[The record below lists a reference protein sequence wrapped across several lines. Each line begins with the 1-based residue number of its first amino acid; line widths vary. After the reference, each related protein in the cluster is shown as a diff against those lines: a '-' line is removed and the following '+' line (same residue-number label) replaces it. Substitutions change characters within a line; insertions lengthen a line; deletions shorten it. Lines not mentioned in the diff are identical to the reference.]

1 MEPLQQRFVECAVK
15 RFLAYGVR
23 SVTMDQIAQDA
34 GASKRTVYELFAD
47 KEELVK
53 ACIQYFEESRS
64 SESAAI
70 IAESENVLVALFKIA
85 NHHLQVFQYIN
96 PLFFQDIERF
106 YPTLWKDCIYRNS
119 IEKQKEIKKFLEIG
133 IEQGFIRPDIHL
145 AIAVRVL
152 LEHTNLALAPDII
165 RHSEDNRRII
175 FENLI
180 INYVRGIST
189 DAGLK
194 LLQELNQQSFLKP
207 LNN

>member
-96 PLFFQDIERF
+96 PFFFQDIERF

-145 AIAVRVL
+145 AIAARVL

>member
-145 AIAVRVL
+145 AIAARVL

-165 RHSEDNRRII
+165 RHNEDNRRII

>member
-1 MEPLQQRFVECAVK
+1 MEPLQKQLVECAVK
-15 RFLAYGVR
+15 RFLAFGVR

-34 GASKRTVYELFAD
+34 GASKRTVYEIFSD

-53 ACIQYFEESRS
+53 ACIQYFEETRTK
-64 SESAAI
+64 ESTAI
-70 IAESENVLVALFKIA
+70 IADSENVLVALFKIA
-85 NHHLQVFQYIN
+85 SHHLQVFQHIN

-106 YPTLWKDCIYRNS
+106 YPNLWKDSIYRNS
-119 IEKQKEIKKFLEIG
+119 IEKQKEIVNFLEIG

-145 AIAVRVL
+145 ASAARVL

-165 RHSEDNRRII
+165 RHSEDNRKII

-189 DAGLK
+189 EAGLK
-194 LLQELNQQSFLKP
+194 LLQELNQKSL
-207 LNN
+207 